1 LSLGLEAVTRDLRL
15 PCGNQ
20 LAYIGAA
27 IPHEL
32 FTPSTT
38 ACCFIAKKKSTTAS
52 YIHKTMK
59 RFAVAKKLKLVH
71 VSFATSVYN
80 KQEVCRSPFE
90 ATKKLLHVCIIIY
103 VCPKLYTFH
112 LPHLGDD

>member
-1 LSLGLEAVTRDLRL
+1 
-15 PCGNQ
+15 
-20 LAYIGAA
+20 
-27 IPHEL
+27 
-32 FTPSTT
+32 PSTT

-59 RFAVAKKLKLVH
+59 RFAVSKKLKLVH

-90 ATKKLLHVCIIIY
+90 ATKKLLH
-103 VCPKLYTFH
+103 
-112 LPHLGDD
+112 